1 MVLFSLR
8 KGALAGS
15 IKDLRHLPKGIS
27 FAFYPNILGV
37 VVLADP
43 VDCPPSDPSSAPP
56 ATFGVNEILEYKE
69 PEIPKPEEKDD
80 DAEVTSIEL
89 DEEFLSHVLHLLVSS
104 AWNVQQVFHLQGRY
118 PLWNRSGYDFH
129 VRKFGD
135 YLPSISSPS
144 PALVWV
150 TNCVNPRFWSD
161 EFDIDLRRA
170 HPQKLRG
177 SASYTGPSP
186 AEASI
191 MIRSAAVLL
200 PKPTE
205 DCTPYAGSSP
215 TKASIIAEWFSVCGA
230 LGLSWAKGMMRCG
243 GLRAVVFSESE
254 QPHRA
259 CNTLFHRDP
268 PHLGTNPLESAYVRD
283 ERGWV
288 PSALNSFRLPCDI
301 VPNTSRADGTLIGY
315 YPSDTPRPTVPTPLR
330 LRQALPVSHF
340 ASRLPCSFT
349 RIPQLWQ
356 TTAPYYLHLVRK
368 GYTPRKQLAYFLSM
382 PYTQALNLSYL
393 YEAFSEDLNP
403 LFKFNTVQHVLRNE
417 VLPNG
422 DIILRRMD
430 GVEATFDVIGVI
442 TEACCLAPHG
452 LPRLEGIN
460 NPLFA
465 ECLAARNQLY
475 TFMAT
480 AAGGDVSATLSVVA
494 QLDHPVDIAP
504 LDNEVPIQAAIRNG
518 HGQFVFSADNQIFF
532 FGDDVLRNGEIV
544 RCYIRPASVKEAR
557 VARISMS
564 PRLILQPDGSFRA
577 RQLLKS
583 IHLVHEEL
591 TMACLPP
598 PVVAGG
604 AQGELL
610 PCDD

>member
-1 MVLFSLR
+1 
-8 KGALAGS
+8 
-15 IKDLRHLPKGIS
+15 
-27 FAFYPNILGV
+27 
-37 VVLADP
+37 
-43 VDCPPSDPSSAPP
+43 
-56 ATFGVNEILEYKE
+56 
-69 PEIPKPEEKDD
+69 
-80 DAEVTSIEL
+80 
-89 DEEFLSHVLHLLVSS
+89 
-104 AWNVQQVFHLQGRY
+104 
-118 PLWNRSGYDFH
+118 
-129 VRKFGD
+129 
-135 YLPSISSPS
+135 
-144 PALVWV
+144 
-150 TNCVNPRFWSD
+150 
-161 EFDIDLRRA
+161 
-170 HPQKLRG
+170 
-177 SASYTGPSP
+177 
-186 AEASI
+186 
-191 MIRSAAVLL
+191 
-200 PKPTE
+200 
-205 DCTPYAGSSP
+205 
-215 TKASIIAEWFSVCGA
+215 
-230 LGLSWAKGMMRCG
+230 
-243 GLRAVVFSESE
+243 
-254 QPHRA
+254 
-259 CNTLFHRDP
+259 
-268 PHLGTNPLESAYVRD
+268 
-283 ERGWV
+283 
-288 PSALNSFRLPCDI
+288 
-301 VPNTSRADGTLIGY
+301 
-315 YPSDTPRPTVPTPLR
+315 
-330 LRQALPVSHF
+330 
-340 ASRLPCSFT
+340 
-349 RIPQLWQ
+349 
-356 TTAPYYLHLVRK
+356 
-368 GYTPRKQLAYFLSM
+368 M

-403 LFKFNTVQHVLRNE
+403 LFKFNTVQHALHNE

-442 TEACCLAPHG
+442 TEACCVAPHG
-452 LPRLEGIN
+452 LPRYFRFHRGYTILSQSRDDIPDFRRSVRLEGIN
-460 NPLFA
+460 DPLFA

-494 QLDHPVDIAP
+494 QLDHVCASASMLTSLIRCPTAEPVDIAP

-544 RCYIRPASVKEAR
+544 RRYIRPASVKEAR